1 MPKASNSLFHHNP
14 TIYRDGLTATERQQI
29 EQRYAPYCRFQEF
42 WIGFVDYQQGRDC
55 PRGWSDSV
63 AGQSWDRGAEMR
75 ILRKRAA

>member
-14 TIYRDGLTATERQQI
+14 TIYSDGLTATERQQI

-55 PRGWSDSV
+55 PRGCPTASLARAGIV
-63 AGQSWDRGAEMR
+63 AQR
-75 ILRKRAA
+75 